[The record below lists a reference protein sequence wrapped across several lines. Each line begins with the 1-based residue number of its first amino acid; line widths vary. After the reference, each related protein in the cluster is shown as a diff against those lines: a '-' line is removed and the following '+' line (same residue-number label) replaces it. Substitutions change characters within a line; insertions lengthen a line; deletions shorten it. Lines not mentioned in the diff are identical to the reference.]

1 MDSELYISFSTICST
16 LNDNILSHIFFN
28 FSQIS
33 FVFKFACVCVCVWVE
48 IEVKAICISICFC
61 LFWGSY
67 PGSTSWI
74 ARFSSDF

>member
-33 FVFKFACVCVCVWVE
+33 FVFKFACVCVCVRVE
-48 IEVKAICISICFC
+48 TEVKAIFSQF
-61 LFWGSY
+61 LFILRQLSRLNILNGS
-67 PGSTSWI
+67 
-74 ARFSSDF
+74 FFF